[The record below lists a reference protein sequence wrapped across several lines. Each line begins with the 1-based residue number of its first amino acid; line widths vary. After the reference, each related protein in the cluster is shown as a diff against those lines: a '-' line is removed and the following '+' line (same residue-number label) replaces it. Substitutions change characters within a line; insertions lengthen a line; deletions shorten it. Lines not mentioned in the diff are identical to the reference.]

1 MKKTIVISLI
11 VSNMLFG
18 ASTVTNMETNFK
30 NTINGTSTIDNS
42 TVNQGKTSITN
53 GTVYDVE
60 LKSKTAEKGNS
71 IKSTSLTNDS
81 KVDQATFLVNGTDD
95 APVNVGVSDESN
107 TNDITVSSDNTID
120 SSKIDSSTVK
130 QNYISVSGSTV
141 KSMNIEQT
149 NSIDNLDTD
158 SDVPAGNNEPNT
170 KSSTISQGEFTFSDG
185 ATVTNLTQTGINNK
199 ITGSKTTDA
208 TMSQNSITVD
218 NSKLTDF
225 ENKQLTGSSE
235 TNLIQNTTITG
246 TPDEDKASI
255 VQNSAKFLG
264 GADVTAM
271 TTEQSNIVTGSGIT
285 NTHVLQ
291 GNIEVTGATIGQFDT
306 KFTNS
311 ISSATIDNSGDNT
324 KTVEQGVL
332 IVGGTGTLVAD
343 VFADTD
349 PLTVGEAGEAN
360 NVDITSTNDLSNTTL
375 TTSSLIQSKTT
386 MNGDTKVD
394 GLALTQTNKVE
405 DTDTENAPTSS
416 ANVATISQS
425 ETLISGG
432 TVRTITQNVTNT
444 INASTLDTATVAQ
457 GKTSIKDSDVTNLTM
472 TQTNTIDSS
481 TINGGST
488 VTQGSTIIEGATTTP
503 AG

>member
-1 MKKTIVISLI
+1 MKKTIAISII

-18 ASTVTNMETNFK
+18 ASTVTNMETTFE
-30 NTINGTSTIDNS
+30 NTINGTSTINNS

-71 IKSTSLTNDS
+71 IKSTSLTNGS
-81 KVDQATFLVNGTDD
+81 KVDQATFLVNGTND
-95 APVNVGVSDESN
+95 APANVGVSDESD
-107 TNDITVSSDNTID
+107 TTDITVSSDNSIN
-120 SSKIDSSTVK
+120 SSKIDGSVVR

-141 KSMNIEQT
+141 NSMNVEQT
-149 NSIDNLDTD
+149 NSIENTD
-158 SDVPAGNNEPNT
+158 GENENSNNFHIE
-170 KSSTISQGEFTFSDG
+170 SSHISQGEFTFSDG
-185 ATVTNLTQTGINNK
+185 ATVTNLTQTGITNN
-199 ITGSKTTDA
+199 ITSSQATDA
-208 TMSQNSITVD
+208 TMSQNSITVN

-246 TPDEDKASI
+246 TAGADKASI

-264 GADVTAM
+264 GADITAM
-271 TTEQSNIVTGSGIT
+271 TTEQSNTVTGSGIT

-291 GNIEVTGATIGQFDT
+291 GNIEVTGATVGEFDT
-306 KFTNS
+306 QFTNS
-311 ISSATIDNSGDNT
+311 ISSATINNTDDDT

-343 VFADTD
+343 EFTADSD
-349 PLTVGEAGEAN
+349 PLTIGTASTN
-360 NVDITSTNDLSNTTL
+360 NVDIESTNDLSNTTL

-394 GLALTQTNKVE
+394 GLAMNQTNKVE

-457 GKTSIKDSDVTNLTM
+457 GKTSITDSDVTNLTI

-481 TINGGST
+481 TISGGSD
-488 VTQGSTIIEGATTTP
+488 VTQGSTIIDGSTSSEG
-503 AG
+503 